1 MEKRDY
7 YAVVMIIENMNERTT
22 GMIAHIVVFLLGLLL
37 IGAGLRV
44 PDTAVDWLRLPHV
57 GLFAYRGEPVALI
70 AIVFGLVCII
80 VAVTLAVAAYRQRHR
95 G

>member
-22 GMIAHIVVFLLGLLL
+22 VMIAHIVVFLLGLLL

-44 PDTAVDWLRLPHV
+44 PDTAVDWLRHC
-57 GLFAYRGEPVALI
+57 G
-70 AIVFGLVCII
+70 
-80 VAVTLAVAAYRQRHR
+80 
-95 G
+95 